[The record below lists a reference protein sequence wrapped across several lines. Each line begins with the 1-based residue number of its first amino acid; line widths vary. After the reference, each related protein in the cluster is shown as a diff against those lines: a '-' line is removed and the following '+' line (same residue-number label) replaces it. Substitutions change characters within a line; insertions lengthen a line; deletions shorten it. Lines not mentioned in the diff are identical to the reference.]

1 MSKIKISE
9 LGAATGNGLDKDSIA
24 PIVDAADD
32 TTKKLTIEGLKAAL
46 AYGNTLNSTSNG
58 TYIAAGVSNE
68 ITGTSNF
75 IGGGSTNEFASGSLG
90 VIAGGAFNT
99 ITSNA
104 NAAAILGGNNN
115 TASGNFS
122 AVGGGTGNT
131 ASGISS
137 VALGGNGNTASGNYS
152 IVGVQDSTASAARSV
167 VLGKSCNSAS
177 TASDSVVTGEYGR
190 SLLKGQRSHAAGRFT
205 LTGDAQYVDFVARN
219 RTEDATPLELFLNGT
234 NARLTLEE
242 NSAMFLTV
250 EVSGFSET
258 GADAAHYIRKVAISN
273 VANTTALIGSV
284 STIGTDV
291 ETQAGYDVAITADDT
306 NEALV
311 ITVTGAA
318 ATNIRWVAF
327 ISGTLIKMPA

>member
-58 TYIAAGVSNE
+58 TYIAAGVSNV

-75 IGGGSTNEFASGSLG
+75 IGGGSTNEFASGSFG

-104 NAAAILGGNNN
+104 NAGAILGGNGN
-115 TASGNFS
+115 TASANFA

-234 NARLTLEE
+234 DARLTLEE

-250 EVSGFSET
+250 AVSGFSST

-273 VANTTALIGSV
+273 VAGTTALIGTV

-306 NEALV
+306 NDALV

>member
-58 TYIAAGVSNE
+58 TYIAAGVNNV

-75 IGGGSTNEFASGSLG
+75 IGGGSTNQFASGTLG

-104 NAAAILGGNNN
+104 NAGSILGGNGN
-115 TASGNFS
+115 TASANFA
-122 AVGGGTGNT
+122 AVGGGNGNT

-137 VALGGNGNTASGNYS
+137 LALGGNGNTASGNYS

-219 RTEDATPLELFLNGT
+219 RTIDATPSELFLNGSDT
-234 NARLTLEE
+234 KLTLEE

-250 EVSGFSET
+250 AVSGFSST

-273 VANTTALIGSV
+273 VAGTTALIGTV

-306 NEALV
+306 NDALV

-318 ATNIRWVAF
+318 ATDIRWVAF
-327 ISGTLIKMPA
+327 ISGTLIRMPA

>member
-24 PIVDAADD
+24 PIVDAGDD
-32 TTKKLTIEGLKAAL
+32 TTKKITVEGLKEAL
-46 AYGNTLNSTSNG
+46 AYGNTLSSTTNG
-58 TYIAAGVSNE
+58 TYIAAGVNNV

-75 IGGGSTNEFASGSLG
+75 IGGGNTNEFASGTLG

-104 NAAAILGGNNN
+104 NAGSILGGNNN
-115 TASGNFS
+115 TASANFA

-137 VALGGNGNTASGNYS
+137 VALGGNGNTVSGNYS
-152 IVGVQDSTASAARSV
+152 IVGVQSSTASASRSV

-177 TASDSVVTGEYGR
+177 NASDSVVTGEYGR

-219 RTEDATPLELFLNGT
+219 ITEDATPLELFLNGSDT
-234 NARLTLEE
+234 KLTLEE

-250 EVSGFSET
+250 AVSGFSST
-258 GADAAHYIRKVAISN
+258 GSDAAHYIRKVAISN
-273 VANTTALIGSV
+273 VSGTTALIGSV

-306 NEALV
+306 NDALV

-318 ATNIRWVAF
+318 ATTIRWVAF
-327 ISGTLIKMPA
+327 ISGTLIRMPA

>member
-24 PIVDAADD
+24 PIVDAGDD

-75 IGGGSTNEFASGSLG
+75 IGGGSTNEFASGNLG

-137 VALGGNGNTASGNYS
+137 VALGGNGNTVSANYS

-291 ETQAGYDVAITADDT
+291 ETQAGYDVAITGDDT

-327 ISGTLIKMPA
+327 ISGTLIRMPA